1 MRKQEEIMGVL
12 PGQIRQ
18 LLFKSEIDYD
28 SLQEIRMRTGKPL
41 QVHYQGQDWF
51 LDRNGK
57 RSKSPQ
63 QAVVVTQRQMKEA
76 LDYMSDYS
84 IYAFQEELKQG
95 FLTLKGGHRIGVAG
109 KVIFDQEKIKGMK
122 YISSLNIRVAHEKKG
137 CANQVMPY
145 LFERMQLMHTLI
157 ISPPGC
163 GKTTLLRDLIR
174 KLSNGGYTVGVVDER
189 SEIGACYM
197 GVPQNDVGTK
207 TDLMD
212 ACPKAEGI
220 LMLIRSMAPQL
231 VAVDEIGGKEDV
243 DALNYGRNCG
253 CILMATVH
261 GNSLE
266 EIKNKL
272 WIGELLE
279 RNCFQRYI
287 LLECVGRLKGIYNEK
302 GERICGSLAL

>member
-1 MRKQEEIMGVL
+1 MKKQDEIMEVL
-12 PGQIRQ
+12 PRQIRQ
-18 LLFKSEIDYD
+18 LLIKSEMDYD
-28 SLQEIRMRTGKPL
+28 LLQEIRMRIGKPL
-41 QVHYQGQDWF
+41 QIRYRGQDWF
-51 LDRNGK
+51 LDENGK
-57 RSKSPQ
+57 CSKSPQ
-63 QAVVVTQRQMKEA
+63 RAVLITQRQMKEA

-95 FLTLKGGHRIGVAG
+95 FLTMKGGHRIGVAG
-109 KVIFDQEKIKGMK
+109 KVIFDKEKIQGMK

-137 CANQVMPY
+137 CGNQVLPY
-145 LFERMQLMHTLI
+145 LFEKMQLMHTLI

-189 SEIGACYM
+189 SEIGASYM
-197 GVPQNDVGTK
+197 GMPQNDVGAQ

-220 LMLIRSMAPQL
+220 LMLIRSMSPQL

-243 DALNYGRNCG
+243 DALFYGRNCG
-253 CILMATVH
+253 CVLMATVH

-272 WIGELLE
+272 WVGEMIK
-279 RNCFQRYI
+279 NQCFQRYI
-287 LLECVGRLKGIYNEK
+287 LLERVGQLKAIFNEK
-302 GERICGSLAL
+302 GEKICGSLVL